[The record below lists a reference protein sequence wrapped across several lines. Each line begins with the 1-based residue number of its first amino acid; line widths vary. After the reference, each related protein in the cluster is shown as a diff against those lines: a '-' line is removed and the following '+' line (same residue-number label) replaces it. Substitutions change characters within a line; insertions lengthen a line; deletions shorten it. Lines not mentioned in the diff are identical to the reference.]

1 MLDYILTLT
10 LPKKVQL
17 NVVINLRHC
26 DLQLLSHVKQP
37 AAAKEKSKYFKEEF
51 MLTFLI

>member
-1 MLDYILTLT
+1 MFDHILTLI
-10 LPKKVQL
+10 LPTKVQL
-17 NVVINLRHC
+17 NGVIHFIHC
-26 DLQLLSHVKQP
+26 DLQLRSHVKQP